1 MNTVFNKIRHLI
13 FFRCAAT
20 ISEVTETCL
29 SGLVHLLSNHNEYV
43 VAESVVVI
51 KKLLQTQNTE
61 HKRIITQMSKLLDFI
76 TVPAARA
83 SILWLIGEYND
94 HVPKIAPDVLRKMAK
109 TFADEE
115 NSVKL
120 QVLNLAVKLFLNN
133 PQQTELLCQHIFN
146 MAKFDVNYD
155 IRDRARFLKPFIF
168 NNNPNSILFQKAKNI
183 FLATKPAPQLESKY
197 TGREAYQLGS
207 MSHYL
212 NQRVNGYLPLPDY
225 PTTAPDSSV
234 RNVETPEHQPAS
246 DNRNVKPQ
254 KPSQK
259 IKKELKAKNFYSE
272 SETEDETSSRSGS
285 SSSEN
290 GSESDSE
297 ESDGKS

>member
-1 MNTVFNKIRHLI
+1 
-13 FFRCAAT
+13 
-20 ISEVTETCL
+20 
-29 SGLVHLLSNHNEYV
+29 
-43 VAESVVVI
+43 
-51 KKLLQTQNTE
+51 
-61 HKRIITQMSKLLDFI
+61 MSKLLDFI

-83 SILWLIGEYND
+83 SILWLIGEYNE

-109 TFADEE
+109 SFVDEE

-168 NNNPNSILFQKAKNI
+168 NNNPNSILFQNAKKI

-197 TGREAYQLGS
+197 TGRESYQLGS

-212 NQRVNGYLPLPDY
+212 NQRVNGYLPLPEF
-225 PTTAPDSSV
+225 PVNAPDNSV
-234 RNVETPEHQPAS
+234 RNVESPEHRPSSS
-246 DNRNVKPQ
+246 DTRSTAKQ

-259 IKKELKAKNFYSE
+259 IKKEQKAKSFYSE
-272 SETEDETSSRSGS
+272 SESEDESS
-285 SSSEN
+285 SSSESSGSES
-290 GSESDSE
+290 GSESDNE
-297 ESDGKS
+297 ESDVKT